1 MAGRGDAQARADRI
15 EVFREELAQLE
26 QELGGV
32 LDDAQRARIAATR
45 EVRKTRT
52 TKCGSEAALAY
63 LGGLS
68 RATPRIGVSLID
80 KIRFR
85 QTDRFRFIGKP

>member
-32 LDDAQRARIAATR
+32 LDDAQRARIAAHHGALLADLERQYDVAT
-45 EVRKTRT
+45 TTSGRT
-52 TKCGSEAALAY
+52 TTESG
-63 LGGLS
+63 LGWRR
-68 RATPRIGVSLID
+68 RAE
-80 KIRFR
+80 
-85 QTDRFRFIGKP
+85 